1 MAIGAAPPAP
11 GRALDVAGI
20 GLVVLSVGWTFWTDR
35 SGRGDPLP
43 VAALQCACA
52 VTYVAARATARWQR
66 PLVPVTVVAG
76 VASVLV
82 LGSVLPSLAPLSP
95 PLGYANANAALY
107 VMTAVAAVMAAAAFP
122 PGPATAIALPVGV
135 GFAVAA
141 VVSGSVTGVVVLCL
155 ALLVLA
161 ARAAGSVR
169 GPVIVCAVVVQAVVA
184 VTAFVGVARAVGDQ
198 PTTVEWAGRLVDER
212 RVVLWKDAAV
222 IARHHPFDG
231 AGPGRFREVSPT
243 ARADPD
249 ARWAHSDFLQ
259 QAAEAGAV
267 GSLLM
272 LAVFWWC
279 FARLWWATLD
289 TFTLFAAVA
298 LTALGL
304 HASVDYVLHFP
315 AVPLTAAALVGAASP
330 PRGEDRG

>member
-1 MAIGAAPPAP
+1 MAIGAAPLAAA
-11 GRALDVAGI
+11 RALDVAGI
-20 GLVVLSVGWTFWTDR
+20 GLAVASVGWTLWTGR

-43 VAALQCACA
+43 LAGLQCACA
-52 VTYVAARATARWQR
+52 VTYVAARAAARWQR

-76 VASVLV
+76 VASALV
-82 LGSVLPSLAPLSP
+82 LGSVVPSLAPLSP

-107 VMTAVAAVMAAAAFP
+107 VLAAVAAVMAAAAFP

-135 GFAVAA
+135 AFALAA
-141 VVSGSVTGVVVLCL
+141 VVSGSITGVVVLCL
-155 ALLVLA
+155 AVLVLA
-161 ARAAGSVR
+161 ARAAGWVR
-169 GPVIVCAVVVQAVVA
+169 EPVIVCAVVLQAVVA
-184 VTAFVGVARAVGDQ
+184 VTAFVGVAQAVSDQ
-198 PTTVEWAGRLVDER
+198 PTTVGWAGRLVDDR

-222 IARHHPFDG
+222 IARHHPLDG
-231 AGPGRFREVSPT
+231 AGPGSFREVSPT

-249 ARWAHSDFLQ
+249 ARWAHSGFLQ
-259 QAAEAGAV
+259 QAAEEGAV
-267 GSLLM
+267 GLLLM
-272 LAVFWWC
+272 LAVFWWG

-298 LTALGL
+298 MAALGL

-330 PRGEDRG
+330 SRREGPG

>member
-1 MAIGAAPPAP
+1 MATGAAPLAAD
-11 GRALDVAGI
+11 RALDVAGI
-20 GLVVLSVGWTFWTDR
+20 GLVVLSVGWTFWTGR

-43 VAALQCACA
+43 LAALQCACA
-52 VTYVAARATARWQR
+52 VTYAAARAAARWQR
-66 PLVPVTVVAG
+66 PLVPVIVVAG

-82 LGSVLPSLAPLSP
+82 LGSVLPSLEPLSP

-107 VMTAVAAVMAAAAFP
+107 VLATVATVMAAAAFP
-122 PGPATAIALPVGV
+122 PGPATAIAVPVGV
-135 GFAVAA
+135 AFALAA
-141 VVSGSVTGVVVLCL
+141 VVSGSVTGAVVLCL
-155 ALLVLA
+155 AVLVLA

-169 GPVIVCAVVVQAVVA
+169 EPVILCAVVVQAVVA

-198 PTTVEWAGRLVDER
+198 PTTVGWAGRLVDER
-212 RVVLWKDAAV
+212 RVVLWGDSAAV
-222 IARHHPFDG
+222 ARHHPFDG
-231 AGPGRFREVSPT
+231 AGPGRFREESPT

-249 ARWAHSDFLQ
+249 ARWAHSGFLQ
-259 QAAEAGAV
+259 QAAEEGAV
-267 GSLLM
+267 GFLLM

-298 LTALGL
+298 MTALGL

-330 PRGEDRG
+330 PRREGAG